1 HPKYAVMIRDA
12 IVSTKQ
18 RKGASALNIA
28 KAIQSKHKGQLP
40 DNFRK
45 MLTLQL
51 RKLVR
56 SGRIVKDQS
65 KFRCT
70 PWFKKNPQ
78 ASLVKQTEEPQPS
91 RRRRARTRA
100 PSSQKKR
107 TRSCG
112 QKKPRNTK
120 RPRRSQSTR
129 KISPVKKSNKKKPKT
144 RKTKRS

>member
-1 HPKYAVMIRDA
+1 HPKYAVMVRDA

-18 RKGASALNIA
+18 RKGASALSIA

-70 PWFKKNPQ
+70 P
-78 ASLVKQTEEPQPS
+78 
-91 RRRRARTRA
+91 
-100 PSSQKKR
+100 
-107 TRSCG
+107 
-112 QKKPRNTK
+112 
-120 RPRRSQSTR
+120 
-129 KISPVKKSNKKKPKT
+129 
-144 RKTKRS
+144 